1 MRRTILFT
9 DVEGSTQLTDRFG
22 DAKAGDLLSEHE
34 KLTRDALA
42 AHGRT
47 EMKTMISTARR

>member
-22 DAKAGDLLSEHE
+22 DAKARDLLSGHE
-34 KLTRDALA
+34 QLTRDALA